1 MTNVYSLT
9 KSLDTGYDPAS
20 QLRSIPMVQAHFE
33 VEVSSPSIEKNAIK
47 VEETL
52 DRR

>member
-1 MTNVYSLT
+1 MANVYSLT

-20 QLRSIPMVQAHFE
+20 QLRSIPVVQVHFE

>member
-1 MTNVYSLT
+1 MSTGLI

-20 QLRSIPMVQAHFE
+20 ELRIIHVVQIHFE
-33 VEVSSPSIEKNAIK
+33 DEVSSPSIEKNAIK